1 MDNDVLHQYSQF
13 YPSDITYADGMRTL
27 MGDAYG
33 RGMATYVPDIEFA
46 SPAGRTLK
54 MQLLRPALPWDLD
67 KRAPAPLIVF
77 VQGSAWR
84 YPNAYNELPQLASF
98 AREGYVVAS
107 IEHRASDEVPFPA
120 CLIDVKSAIRFLRAH
135 AAEYGIDP
143 TRVAIWGTSSGGNL
157 ALLTAATE
165 NVADFEVGDNLNE
178 SSSVQAVIDFFG
190 PSNLVDMMKLRGL
203 TMAALADPNLFEI
216 SNLIGGPDGDA
227 LGRLKKLS
235 PGEYLR
241 DGVNLPPHLIIH
253 GDCDNVVPFSQSSDY
268 YKLLRSRGQIAH
280 LIKVAGAGHER
291 RFWTQ
296 GVLDEVSAFLRA
308 YL

>member
-67 KRAPAPLIVF
+67 KRVPAPLIVF

-107 IEHRASDEVPFPA
+107 IRTS
-120 CLIDVKSAIRFLRAH
+120 
-135 AAEYGIDP
+135 
-143 TRVAIWGTSSGGNL
+143 RV
-157 ALLTAATE
+157 
-165 NVADFEVGDNLNE
+165 
-178 SSSVQAVIDFFG
+178 
-190 PSNLVDMMKLRGL
+190 R
-203 TMAALADPNLFEI
+203 
-216 SNLIGGPDGDA
+216 
-227 LGRLKKLS
+227 
-235 PGEYLR
+235 
-241 DGVNLPPHLIIH
+241 
-253 GDCDNVVPFSQSSDY
+253 
-268 YKLLRSRGQIAH
+268 
-280 LIKVAGAGHER
+280 
-291 RFWTQ
+291 
-296 GVLDEVSAFLRA
+296 
-308 YL
+308 